1 VSLAPRFVGKF
12 QKGVDY
18 MGDRDLFSA
27 ELTQHVAIMNHFIYY
42 KLSIHTGSDKFSIY
56 PIIAL
61 QTQGRFHV
69 KTAGTSYLEALRLI
83 ATGDPDLF
91 RGIVGYACAHFAQDR
106 KTYYLDAKIE
116 NVPAAN
122 NLPASELAALLDQ
135 FDTRQVL
142 HVTFGSVLDRY
153 GSAIRSYI
161 DAHESAYISGLAQHF
176 ERHLSPFLRA
186 AGHTPAQAV

>member
-1 VSLAPRFVGKF
+1 
-12 QKGVDY
+12 
-18 MGDRDLFSA
+18 
-27 ELTQHVAIMNHFIYY
+27 
-42 KLSIHTGSDKFSIY
+42 LSIHTGSDKFSIY
-56 PIIAL
+56 PTIAQ

-83 ATGDPDLF
+83 ASGDPDLF
-91 RGIVGYACAHFAQDR
+91 REIVAYSCEHFARDR

-122 NLPASELAALLDQ
+122 NMPASELAALLDH

-153 GSAIRSYI
+153 GEAIRSYI
-161 DAHESAYISGLAQHF
+161 DAHESEYITALAQHF
-176 ERHLSPFLRA
+176 ERHLSPFVEA
-186 AGHTPAQAV
+186 AGHAPAHAV